1 MSNSCGS
8 SFANPPSHGVLC
20 RAGATEDRCA
30 NRIGFVEH
38 NTFDPSR
45 LGVEP
50 RQDETRAS
58 TELGRMSGATDRRNT
73 QTEVSAGDF
82 SLDKA
87 ERELIARALQESG
100 WQKTRAAALL
110 GITRATLYAKVKQHN
125 IQRGTYLPKAAQ
137 DDQLSPS
144 RLDSASSRGRMEQE
158 TVTAA

>member
-1 MSNSCGS
+1 MSS
-8 SFANPPSHGVLC
+8 
-20 RAGATEDRCA
+20 
-30 NRIGFVEH
+30 
-38 NTFDPSR
+38 
-45 LGVEP
+45 
-50 RQDETRAS
+50 
-58 TELGRMSGATDRRNT
+58 ATDRRNT

-137 DDQLSPS
+137 DDQLSP
-144 RLDSASSRGRMEQE
+144 LEQE

>member
-1 MSNSCGS
+1 
-8 SFANPPSHGVLC
+8 VLC
-20 RAGATEDRCA
+20 RAGAAEDRCA
-30 NRIGFVEH
+30 NHIDF
-38 NTFDPSR
+38 
-45 LGVEP
+45 
-50 RQDETRAS
+50 DETNI
-58 TELGRMSGATDRRNT
+58 ATDRQNT

-125 IQRGTYLPKAAQ
+125 IQRGTYLPKAEQ
-137 DDQLSPS
+137 NDQLSPS

>member
-1 MSNSCGS
+1 MSS
-8 SFANPPSHGVLC
+8 
-20 RAGATEDRCA
+20 
-30 NRIGFVEH
+30 
-38 NTFDPSR
+38 
-45 LGVEP
+45 
-50 RQDETRAS
+50 
-58 TELGRMSGATDRRNT
+58 ATDRRNT

-125 IQRGTYLPKAAQ
+125 IQRGTYLPKAEQ
-137 DDQLSPS
+137 DDQLSPLEQDTLRAPS
-144 RLDSASSRGRMEQE
+144 RE